1 MTLLPE
7 ALPAGVGPKAN
18 LADLGPLEPG
28 PHPAGP
34 RLFLPPAETAAAGK
48 VLE

>member
-28 PHPAGP
+28 PHPVGP
-34 RLFLPPAETAAAGK
+34 RLFLLRQQLLGRFWSD
-48 VLE
+48 